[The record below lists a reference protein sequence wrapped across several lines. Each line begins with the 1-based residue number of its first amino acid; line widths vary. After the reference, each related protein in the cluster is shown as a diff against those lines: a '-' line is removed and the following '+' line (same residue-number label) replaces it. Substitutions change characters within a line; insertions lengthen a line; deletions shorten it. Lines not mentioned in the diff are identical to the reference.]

1 MKRNTLSFRIIVNVL
16 LITISLFIL
25 ILSVYYWYAR
35 KSIQETTRNYAIQLA
50 ENIEAK
56 IEQELQ
62 PIEKLPQMLSATI
75 EMGLF
80 HEDSLVKVLQTLVKN
95 NPGIYGASVAFE
107 PNFFSHKGLYFMP
120 YAYRDNGN
128 VYTTYLGSNTYE
140 YFYMDWYQIP
150 SMLQTSYWS
159 EPYFD
164 DGGGNVL
171 MATYSVPVYSRQN
184 GKRVFAAIA
193 TVDISLER
201 LTDHVSKVRIF
212 ETGYAFMITRNG
224 VAVTHPDKSMIMNKS
239 IFSNAEEW
247 NAPIM
252 RSIGRELLQ
261 GKSNLRSYNLPG
273 KDKRWIYYTNLHSTR
288 WSVAVVYPDRE
299 MYSSLKKMNNLVV
312 LLIFVGLLLLTL
324 LITRI
329 VNKLADPLAQ
339 FANSA
344 RLIAKGNFDVSLPE
358 IKTKDEMLELRQAF
372 SQMQNQ
378 LASYIENLKETTAA
392 KEKIESE
399 LRIASEIQMSMIP
412 HSFPP
417 FPNLPQV
424 DLFASLKSAK
434 EVGGD
439 LYDFFLIDKQ
449 KFCFAIG
456 DVSGKGVPASLFMAV
471 TRTLLRSIADKHK
484 SPAAIMK
491 VLNKSLALNNESCM
505 FVTFFL
511 GVLDL
516 ENGQLYYTNAGH
528 NPPLMIKSNG
538 NTSFMEMG
546 TSIPLGLMEDYEYHE
561 LQIQLENG
569 DKIFAYTDG
578 VSEAE
583 NAQNE
588 LFGDNHIRECISSFY
603 HANTRDMIAL
613 METEIEKHVA
623 GYMQSDDITMLTVA
637 YNGD

>member
-1 MKRNTLSFRIIVNVL
+1 MKRNSLSFRIILNVL
-16 LITISLFIL
+16 LITTSLFVLTI
-25 ILSVYYWYAR
+25 SVYYWYTR

-50 ENIEAK
+50 GSIEAK

-62 PIEKLPQMLSATI
+62 PIEKIPQMVSTTI
-75 EMGLF
+75 ELGLL
-80 HEDSLVKVLQTLVKN
+80 HEDSLIKVLQTIVKN
-95 NPGIYGASVAFE
+95 NPSVYGACVAFE
-107 PNFFSHKGLYFMP
+107 PNFFENKGLYFMP
-120 YAYRDNGN
+120 YAYRNNGN
-128 VYTTYLGSNTYE
+128 IYSTYLGGDNYE

-150 SMLQTSYWS
+150 AMLQTAYWS
-159 EPYFD
+159 EPYYD
-164 DGGGNVL
+164 EGGGNLL
-171 MATYSVPVYSRQN
+171 MATYSVPIYIRRD
-184 GKRVFAAIA
+184 GERIFAGIA
-193 TVDISLER
+193 TVDISLES
-201 LTDHVSKVRIF
+201 LTDHVSQVRIF

-247 NAPIM
+247 GAPIM
-252 RSIGRELLQ
+252 RTIGRELML
-261 GKSNLRSYNLPG
+261 GNSNFMEYDLPNQE
-273 KDKRWIYYTNLHSTR
+273 KKWIYYTNLESTK
-288 WSVAVVYPDRE
+288 WSIAVVYPDRE

-312 LLIFVGLLLLTL
+312 LLIVGGLLLLSTL
-324 LITRI
+324 IIRI
-329 VNKLADPLAQ
+329 VNRLADPLIQ
-339 FANSA
+339 FANTA
-344 RLIAKGNFDVSLPE
+344 RLIARGNFDVALPE
-358 IKTKDEMLELRQAF
+358 IRTKDEMLELRQAF
-372 SQMQNQ
+372 AQMQQQ

-439 LYDFFLIDKQ
+439 LYDFFLIEKT

-484 SPAAIMK
+484 TPAAIMK
-491 VLNKSLALNNESCM
+491 VLNKSLALNNDSCM

-511 GVLDL
+511 GILDL
-516 ENGQLYYTNAGH
+516 ENGRLLYTNAGH
-528 NPPLMIKSNG
+528 NPPILIQNNG
-538 NTSFMEMG
+538 DTNFMKMG
-546 TSIPLGLMEDYEYHE
+546 TSIPLGLMEDYEYE
-561 LQIQLENG
+561 EQKIQLQYG

-583 NAQNE
+583 NAKNE
-588 LFGDNHIRECISSFY
+588 LFGDQHLHDCVLSYRN
-603 HANTRDMIAL
+603 ANTRDLIAF
-613 METEIEKHVA
+613 MESEVEKHVA
-623 GYMQSDDITMLTVA
+623 GNVQSDDITMLTIA
-637 YNGD
+637 YYGE